1 MKTFRRVGLLVNPIA
16 GMGGKVGL
24 KGTDGVLK
32 EAINRGALPI
42 APKKTVE
49 SLIALKKECKN
60 QTSIHWTCPSGPMGE
75 EELVKAGV
83 GEFEIVSQPKKET
96 TAGDT
101 QQTCKKFMERGV
113 ELILFCGG
121 DGTARDIYSTVG
133 QKVLLLGIPSGVK
146 MHSGVFGTTASAVAK
161 ILAEW
166 IEGKLRVGDAE
177 IMDVDEDAYRMG
189 KWQIKLFGVAKSLIE
204 PTFLQAGKLMVSEV
218 ADDEIKDEIADYL
231 VDKINEKPRAL
242 WVLGSGSTVEKLKR
256 KLGIKPTLLGI
267 DAFANKKQVGKDLAE
282 KEILELMSDF
292 SKVKVVLSP
301 IGAQGFILGRGNL
314 QLSPKIIKRVGVE
327 NLEVVATPSKLTFT
341 PVLRVDTGDRELDK
355 QFSTKGY
362 LLVTIGYRLMRLV
375 PIGSS

>member
-1 MKTFRRVGLLVNPIA
+1 
-16 GMGGKVGL
+16 
-24 KGTDGVLK
+24 
-32 EAINRGALPI
+32 
-42 APKKTVE
+42 
-49 SLIALKKECKN
+49 
-60 QTSIHWTCPSGPMGE
+60 
-75 EELVKAGV
+75 
-83 GEFEIVSQPKKET
+83 
-96 TAGDT
+96 
-101 QQTCKKFMERGV
+101 
-113 ELILFCGG
+113 
-121 DGTARDIYSTVG
+121 
-133 QKVLLLGIPSGVK
+133 
-146 MHSGVFGTTASAVAK
+146 MHSGVFGTTASAVTK

-177 IMDVDEDAYRMG
+177 IMDVDEDAYRKG

-231 VDKINEKPRAL
+231 VDKINEEPRAL

-327 NLEVVATPSKLTFT
+327 NLEVIATPSKLTFT

-355 QFSTKGY
+355 QFSAKGY